1 MIECILTAS
10 LPYPYCSFTQYDTDD
25 DGVVQKKLIDGE
37 TAFIDPR
44 YKERSFA
51 EKKLIELV
59 EKTWIYDPDERINMF
74 DAVAFLKQAIKE
86 NEMRTRQIAC

>member
-1 MIECILTAS
+1 M
-10 LPYPYCSFTQYDTDD
+10 
-25 DGVVQKKLIDGE
+25 VQKKLIDGE

-59 EKTWIYDPDERINMF
+59 EKTWIYNPDERINMF
-74 DAVAFLKQAIKE
+74 DAVDFLKHAIKE
-86 NEMRTRQIAC
+86 NEMRTR